1 MGVKEFLSKSLR
13 KDPRF
18 KELET
23 EMKMRKMLE
32 ERQKNSNERELERFY
47 EEERQKAIKE
57 NLEEF
62 RKKQQEETWHGNNI
76 LDTKNIFKGQ
86 ESIMR
91 QDKSILDNGKGILN
105 DKKLFSSGKTKKP
118 KKGGMFFKK

>member
-1 MGVKEFLSKSLR
+1 MRMGVKEFLSKSLK

-32 ERQKNSNERELERFY
+32 ERQKNSNERELERFI
-47 EEERQKAIKE
+47 EEERQKSIKQ

-62 RKKQQEETWHGNNI
+62 RKKQQEEFLHGNNI
-76 LDTKNIFKGQ
+76 LDTPNIFKGKAT
-86 ESIMR
+86 MM
-91 QDKSILDNGKGILN
+91 DNGKSILDNGHSILKQKN
-105 DKKLFSSGKTKKP
+105 IFKSKSKP